1 MAKAP
6 VRRTL
11 RQAGSELAGG
21 AQSPQFFR
29 ETIAELKKVVWPTR
43 EQATRLA
50 VLVIVISLSVGVFLG
65 LIDMAFGQLFRLLI

>member
-11 RQAGSELAGG
+11 RQAGSELTGG
-21 AQSPQFFR
+21 TQSFQFFR

-43 EQATRLA
+43 EQATRLT
-50 VLVIVISLSVGVFLG
+50 VLVIVISLAIGVLLG
-65 LIDMAFGQLFRLLI
+65 LIDMAFGQIFRLLI